1 MGGRNNDIQDGPLT
15 SWSEREIE
23 RLRKRERKYSIH
35 QFIVWPLKLYSL
47 FMYIQERRRDYTKAP
62 AELMA
67 F

>member
-1 MGGRNNDIQDGPLT
+1 MIYKTGPSLHRA
-15 SWSEREIE
+15 SERERE
-23 RLRKRERKYSIH
+23 RLREREREGEKILIH
-35 QFIVWPLKLYSL
+35 QFIVWPLKLCSL